1 MIRSMPDVRPV
12 SDSLLSRRVG
22 DDIVLYDRED
32 HDVHLLSGPVAA
44 VWRRLNDDP
53 DAPEVTAAEHNQAV
67 AQLLERGLVVE
78 VGADDGM
85 SRRRLL
91 QRGALVAGGALV
103 ALPLIESI
111 SSPPAFAGCSAA
123 GSTTY
128 DLVSSFG
135 SGATSKN
142 AAVPNA
148 PNFVC
153 GSTNA
158 NPSRTGN
165 NAIGPFS
172 FTFTPRASDGCKAG
186 GTGSVVG
193 DPPTWGLVY
202 NGTAGAGKQFI
213 DPVTGFNDYVGFAA
227 GTTSPLQITPDTAHD
242 VGVRFD
248 RQCTTLASAPA
259 LLTFSLTNTSAS
271 NVTIGFDKVTS
282 ISATNN
288 GVATSGLGPFTLAAG
303 KTLIGTANATLTAG
317 SPYFQVYA
325 DWTAGTNQ
333 AVSVSV
339 FTVKV

>member
-1 MIRSMPDVRPV
+1 MPSVRPV
-12 SDSLLSRRVG
+12 SGRLLSRRVG
-22 DDIVLYDRED
+22 DDVVLYDRED

-44 VWRRLNDDP
+44 VWRRLNGDSA
-53 DAPEVTAAEHNQAV
+53 APEVTAAEHSQAV
-67 AQLLERGLVVE
+67 AHLLERGLVVE

-111 SSPPAFAGCSAA
+111 SAPAAFAGCSAA

-128 DLVSSFG
+128 DLVGSFP
-135 SGATSKN
+135 SGGTSKN
-142 AAVPNA
+142 TAVTNA
-148 PNFVC
+148 PTFVC
-153 GSTNA
+153 GGTTVTA
-158 NPSRTGN
+158 TRTGN
-165 NAIGPFS
+165 NAIGPFT
-172 FTFTPRASDGCKAG
+172 FTFTPRGADNCQAS
-186 GTGSVVG
+186 GTGPIVG

-202 NGTAGAGKQFI
+202 NGTAGAGKQFV

-227 GTTSPLQITPDTAHD
+227 GTTTPLQLSPDTAHD

-271 NVTIGFDKVTS
+271 NVTIGFDKLTS
-282 ISATNN
+282 VSATNN
-288 GVATSGLGPFTLAAG
+288 GVATTGLGPFTLAAG
-303 KTLIGTANATLTAG
+303 KKLIGTATATLTAA

-333 AVSVSV
+333 PVSVSV
-339 FTVKV
+339 FTVRV